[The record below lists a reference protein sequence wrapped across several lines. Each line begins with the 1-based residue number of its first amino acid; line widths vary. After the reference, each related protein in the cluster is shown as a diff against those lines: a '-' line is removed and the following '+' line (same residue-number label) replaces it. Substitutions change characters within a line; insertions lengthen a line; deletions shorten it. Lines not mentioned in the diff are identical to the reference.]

1 MTTLEGVEERLARL
15 DRLTAVLER
24 LADHLANA
32 SLPLTMSKVRAARE
46 LDISVTQLTRLIKRG
61 DIRLNRDRKVP
72 ASELLRYA
80 AVEGRGTAVSKAEK
94 YDARATAEDIRAR
107 LAARRGH

>member
-1 MTTLEGVEERLARL
+1 VTTLEGLAERL
-15 DRLTAVLER
+15 DRLDRLVKVLER
-24 LADHLANA
+24 LADHLDNA
-32 SLPLTMSKVRAARE
+32 TLPLTMSKSRAAHE

-80 AVEGRGTAVSKAEK
+80 AAEGRARPVSKAERFN
-94 YDARATAEDIRAR
+94 ARAEAEAHRKWR
-107 LAARRGH
+107 VP